1 MADQKIADIT
11 ASINETNQKVESSD
25 KKLAAISKVLSLE
38 SKQKKKD
45 RKAAKKRENDAKK
58 RHEKLLKEQK
68 EGNATAEEVEESS
81 KELAKA
87 TEDSAEASL
96 KRSMFDRFAGDD
108 KPGVGGAPGADGG
121 EGGGEEGGGFMKK
134 FGGFFKLI
142 KGFVGI
148 LAVAI
153 IPALA
158 YFMNDPKIFAKMK
171 EYLFDFIDGVAFVI
185 DKIGLINTAFLGLF
199 ALFTILNPFKAFG
212 LMKTIFLGI
221 KAIMAP
227 VITTLTSVLSTISG
241 FFGLAILPFLA
252 IVAAIAVVGYALYD
266 TFIEVKKAFDEGAS
280 VGELI
285 RVAFVQFF
293 GAFGKLLD
301 FAKNMI
307 ADVLAFFGFEDLAKI
322 FQEFSFEKVFE
333 DFFGKVFDNGE
344 KLIKS
349 FVNLFSAVIARVVKF
364 FTDIFDIDFK
374 ALFSGIL
381 GKAGE
386 IGGKIAGFFGFG
398 GGDDDKKASA
408 PAPFSG
414 NKTNLSETDSSDD
427 AKKDAPAS
435 EKGKFGKRKF
445 ERMGI
450 AEREMAASG
459 TDLGDSSLAATGIQ
473 RKRARNDTSSQRRRI
488 AGAQREVHEDRLR
501 AAGVDEDADFGGMGK
516 NGKRQKFD
524 EGRKMPTAQD
534 AIDQARKISTAE
546 SASKTPPPVIIQQ
559 NDNSQKSN
567 TSAPTVIEQNKTLQN
582 PAAGGALARAS
593 EGVM

>member
-1 MADQKIADIT
+1 MADQKIADII

-38 SKQKKKD
+38 SKQEKKD

-81 KELAKA
+81 KDLAKA

-108 KPGVGGAPGADGG
+108 KPGVGAAAAEVGG

-158 YFMNDPKIFAKMK
+158 YFMNDPEIFAKMK
-171 EYLFDFIDGVAFVI
+171 EYLFDFIDGVTFMI
-185 DKIGLINTAFLGLF
+185 DKFGLINTAILGLLGVLAIF
-199 ALFTILNPFKAFG
+199 NPFKSIA
-212 LMKTIFLGI
+212 LMKTIFLAVKG
-221 KAIMAP
+221 ALM
-227 VITTLTSVLSTISG
+227 TGLTVLSTFLGI
-241 FFGLAILPFLA
+241 AILPLVA
-252 IVAAIAVVGYALYD
+252 IIAAVAVVGYALYD
-266 TFIEVKKAFDEGAS
+266 TFLEVKKAFDEGAS

-301 FAKNMI
+301 FAKDMI

-322 FQEFSFEKVFE
+322 FKEFSFEKVFE

-381 GKAGE
+381 GKAGAV
-386 IGGKIAGFFGFG
+386 GSKIAGFFGFG
-398 GGDDDKKASA
+398 GGDDEKTPA
-408 PAPFSG
+408 PAP
-414 NKTNLSETDSSDD
+414 
-427 AKKDAPAS
+427 APAPAS

-450 AEREMAASG
+450 AEREMAESG
-459 TDLGDSSLAATGIQ
+459 MDLGDSSRTSVEKIQ
-473 RKRARNDTSSQRRRI
+473 SRKERNDTSSQRRSIR
-488 AGAQREVHEDRLR
+488 GAQREVYEDRLR

-516 NGKRQKFD
+516 FGKRPEFD
-524 EGRKMPTAQD
+524 FTSKMPTAQD
-534 AIDQARKISTAE
+534 AIDKARKISDAE

-593 EGVM
+593 EGFM

>member
-38 SKQKKKD
+38 SKQEKKD

-108 KPGVGGAPGADGG
+108 KPGVGGAPGASGG

-171 EYLFDFIDGVAFVI
+171 EYLFDFIDGVAFMI
-185 DKIGLINTAFLGLF
+185 DKFGLINTAILGLLGVLAIF
-199 ALFTILNPFKAFG
+199 NPFTSIT
-212 LMKTIFLGI
+212 LMKTIFLAI
-221 KAIMAP
+221 KGALM
-227 VITTLTSVLSTISG
+227 TGLTALSTFLGI
-241 FFGLAILPFLA
+241 AILPLVA
-252 IVAAIAVVGYALYD
+252 IIAAVAVVGYALYD
-266 TFIEVKKAFDEGAS
+266 TFLEVKKAFDEGAS

-381 GKAGE
+381 GKAGA
-386 IGGKIAGFFGFG
+386 IGSKIAGFFGFG
-398 GGDDDKKASA
+398 GGDDEKTPA
-408 PAPFSG
+408 PAP
-414 NKTNLSETDSSDD
+414 
-427 AKKDAPAS
+427 APAPAS

-445 ERMGI
+445 ARMGI
-450 AEREMAASG
+450 AEREMAESG
-459 TDLGDSSLAATGIQ
+459 MDLGDSSRSSREDGYQTSKQ
-473 RKRARNDTSSQRRRI
+473 RKDTSSQKRRI
-488 AGAQREVHEDRLR
+488 GGAQREVYEDRLR

-516 NGKRQKFD
+516 FGKRPEFD
-524 EGRKMPTAQD
+524 FTSKMPTAQD
-534 AIDQARKISTAE
+534 AIDKARKISDAE

-593 EGVM
+593 EGFM

>member
-38 SKQKKKD
+38 SKQEKKD

-81 KELAKA
+81 KDLAKA

-108 KPGVGGAPGADGG
+108 KPGVGGAPGASGG

-158 YFMNDPKIFAKMK
+158 YFMNDPEIFAKMK
-171 EYLFDFIDGVAFVI
+171 EYLFDFIDGVAFMI
-185 DKIGLINTAFLGLF
+185 DKFGLINTAILGLLGVLAIF
-199 ALFTILNPFKAFG
+199 NPFTSIT
-212 LMKTIFLGI
+212 LMKTIFLAI
-221 KAIMAP
+221 KGALM
-227 VITTLTSVLSTISG
+227 TGLTALSTFLGI
-241 FFGLAILPFLA
+241 AILPLVA
-252 IVAAIAVVGYALYD
+252 IIAAVAVVGYALYD
-266 TFIEVKKAFDEGAS
+266 TFLEVKKAFDEGAS

-322 FQEFSFEKVFE
+322 FKEFSFEKVFE

-381 GKAGE
+381 GKAGAV
-386 IGGKIAGFFGFG
+386 GSKIAGFFGFG
-398 GGDDDKKASA
+398 GGDDEKTPA
-408 PAPFSG
+408 PAP
-414 NKTNLSETDSSDD
+414 
-427 AKKDAPAS
+427 APAPAS

-445 ERMGI
+445 ARMGI
-450 AEREMAASG
+450 AEREMAESG
-459 TDLGDSSLAATGIQ
+459 MDLGDSSRTSVEKIQ
-473 RKRARNDTSSQRRRI
+473 SRKERNDTSLQRRSIR
-488 AGAQREVHEDRLR
+488 GAQREVYEDRLR

-516 NGKRQKFD
+516 FGKRPEFD
-524 EGRKMPTAQD
+524 FTSKMPTAQD
-534 AIDQARKISTAE
+534 AIDKARKISDAE

-559 NDNSQKSN
+559 NDNSRIAK
-567 TSAPTVIEQNKTLQN
+567 EQTNNYGGGNKGLIADGTTGRL
-582 PAAGGALARAS
+582 AAALA
-593 EGVM
+593 GFH

>member
-1 MADQKIADIT
+1 
-11 ASINETNQKVESSD
+11 
-25 KKLAAISKVLSLE
+25 
-38 SKQKKKD
+38 
-45 RKAAKKRENDAKK
+45 
-58 RHEKLLKEQK
+58 
-68 EGNATAEEVEESS
+68 
-81 KELAKA
+81 
-87 TEDSAEASL
+87 
-96 KRSMFDRFAGDD
+96 
-108 KPGVGGAPGADGG
+108 
-121 EGGGEEGGGFMKK
+121 
-134 FGGFFKLI
+134 
-142 KGFVGI
+142 
-148 LAVAI
+148 
-153 IPALA
+153 
-158 YFMNDPKIFAKMK
+158 MNDPEIFAKMK
-171 EYLFDFIDGVAFVI
+171 EYLFDFIDGVAFMI
-185 DKIGLINTAFLGLF
+185 DKFGLINTAILGLLGVLAIF
-199 ALFTILNPFKAFG
+199 NPFTSIT
-212 LMKTIFLGI
+212 LMKTIFLAI
-221 KAIMAP
+221 KGALM
-227 VITTLTSVLSTISG
+227 TGLTALSTFLGI
-241 FFGLAILPFLA
+241 AILPLVA
-252 IVAAIAVVGYALYD
+252 IIAAVAVVGYALYD
-266 TFIEVKKAFDEGAS
+266 TFLEVKKAFDEGAS

-398 GGDDDKKASA
+398 GGDDEKTPA
-408 PAPFSG
+408 PAP
-414 NKTNLSETDSSDD
+414 
-427 AKKDAPAS
+427 APAPAS

-445 ERMGI
+445 ARMGI
-450 AEREMAASG
+450 AEREMAESG
-459 TDLGDSSLAATGIQ
+459 MDLGDSSRSSREDGYQTSKQ
-473 RKRARNDTSSQRRRI
+473 RKDTSSQKRRI
-488 AGAQREVHEDRLR
+488 GGAQREVYEDRLR

-516 NGKRQKFD
+516 FGKRPEFD
-524 EGRKMPTAQD
+524 FTSKMPTAQD
-534 AIDQARKISTAE
+534 AIDKARKISDAE

-593 EGVM
+593 EGFM

>member
-38 SKQKKKD
+38 SKQEKKD

-108 KPGVGGAPGADGG
+108 KPGVGGAPGASVG

-171 EYLFDFIDGVAFVI
+171 EYLFDFIDGVAFMI
-185 DKIGLINTAFLGLF
+185 DKFGLINTAILGLLGVLAIF
-199 ALFTILNPFKAFG
+199 NPFTSIT
-212 LMKTIFLGI
+212 LMKTIFLAI
-221 KAIMAP
+221 KGALM
-227 VITTLTSVLSTISG
+227 TGLTALSTFLGI
-241 FFGLAILPFLA
+241 AILPLVA
-252 IVAAIAVVGYALYD
+252 IIAAVAVVGYALYD
-266 TFIEVKKAFDEGAS
+266 TFLEVKKAFDEGAS

-322 FQEFSFEKVFE
+322 FKEFSFEKVFE

-398 GGDDDKKASA
+398 GGDDEKTSA
-408 PAPFSG
+408 PAPSSG
-414 NKTNLSETDSSDD
+414 NKTDLSETDSSDD
-427 AKKDAPAS
+427 AKKDASAS

-450 AEREMAASG
+450 AEREMAESG
-459 TDLGDSSLAATGIQ
+459 MDLGDSSRSSREDGYQTSKQ
-473 RKRARNDTSSQRRRI
+473 RKDTSSQKRRI
-488 AGAQREVHEDRLR
+488 GGAQREVYEDRLR

-516 NGKRQKFD
+516 FGKRPEFD
-524 EGRKMPTAQD
+524 FTSKMPTAQD
-534 AIDQARKISTAE
+534 AIDKARKISDAE

-593 EGVM
+593 EGFM

>member
-1 MADQKIADIT
+1 MADQKIADII

-38 SKQKKKD
+38 SKQEKKD

-81 KELAKA
+81 KDLAKA

-108 KPGVGGAPGADGG
+108 KPGVGAAAAEVGG

-171 EYLFDFIDGVAFVI
+171 EYLFDFIDGVAFMI
-185 DKIGLINTAFLGLF
+185 DKFGLINTAILGLLGVLAIF
-199 ALFTILNPFKAFG
+199 NPFKSIA
-212 LMKTIFLGI
+212 LMKTIFLAVKG
-221 KAIMAP
+221 ALM
-227 VITTLTSVLSTISG
+227 TGLTALSA
-241 FFGLAILPFLA
+241 FFGIAILPLVG
-252 IVAAIAVVGYALYD
+252 IIAAIAVVGYALYD
-266 TFIEVKKAFDEGAS
+266 TFVEVKKAFDEGAS

-381 GKAGE
+381 GKAGAV
-386 IGGKIAGFFGFG
+386 GSKIAGFFGFG
-398 GGDDDKKASA
+398 GGDDEKTPA
-408 PAPFSG
+408 PAP
-414 NKTNLSETDSSDD
+414 
-427 AKKDAPAS
+427 APAPAS

-445 ERMGI
+445 ARMGI
-450 AEREMAASG
+450 AEREMAESG
-459 TDLGDSSLAATGIQ
+459 MDLGDSSRTSVEKIQ
-473 RKRARNDTSSQRRRI
+473 SRKERNDTSLQRRSIR
-488 AGAQREVHEDRLR
+488 GAQREVYEDRLR

-516 NGKRQKFD
+516 FGKRPEFD
-524 EGRKMPTAQD
+524 FTSKMPTAQD
-534 AIDQARKISTAE
+534 AIDKARKISDAE

-593 EGVM
+593 EGFM

>member
-1 MADQKIADIT
+1 MADQKIADII

-38 SKQKKKD
+38 SKQEKKD

-81 KELAKA
+81 KDLAKA

-108 KPGVGGAPGADGG
+108 KPGVGAAAAEVGG

-171 EYLFDFIDGVAFVI
+171 EYLFDFIDGVAFMI
-185 DKIGLINTAFLGLF
+185 DKFGLINTAILGLLGVLAIF
-199 ALFTILNPFKAFG
+199 NPFKSIA
-212 LMKTIFLGI
+212 LMKTIFLAVKG
-221 KAIMAP
+221 ALM
-227 VITTLTSVLSTISG
+227 TGLTALSA
-241 FFGLAILPFLA
+241 FFGIAILPLVG
-252 IVAAIAVVGYALYD
+252 IIAAIAVVGYALYD
-266 TFIEVKKAFDEGAS
+266 TFVEVKKAFDEGAS

-364 FTDIFDIDFK
+364 FTDIFNIDFK

-381 GKAGE
+381 GKAGA
-386 IGGKIAGFFGFG
+386 IGSKISGFFGFG
-398 GGDDDKKASA
+398 GGDDEKTPA
-408 PAPFSG
+408 PAP
-414 NKTNLSETDSSDD
+414 
-427 AKKDAPAS
+427 APAPAS

-450 AEREMAASG
+450 AEREMAESG
-459 TDLGDSSLAATGIQ
+459 MDLGDSSRTSVEKIQ
-473 RKRARNDTSSQRRRI
+473 SRKERNDTSLQRRSIR
-488 AGAQREVHEDRLR
+488 GAQREVYEDRLR

-516 NGKRQKFD
+516 FGKRPEFD
-524 EGRKMPTAQD
+524 FTSKMPTAQD
-534 AIDQARKISTAE
+534 AIDKARKISDAE

-593 EGVM
+593 EGFM

>member
-1 MADQKIADIT
+1 MADQKIADII

-38 SKQKKKD
+38 SKQEKKD

-108 KPGVGGAPGADGG
+108 KPGVGAAAAEVGG

-171 EYLFDFIDGVAFVI
+171 EYLFDFIDGVAFMI
-185 DKIGLINTAFLGLF
+185 DKFGLINTAILGLLGVLAIF
-199 ALFTILNPFKAFG
+199 NPFKSIA
-212 LMKTIFLGI
+212 LMKTIFLAVKG
-221 KAIMAP
+221 ALM
-227 VITTLTSVLSTISG
+227 TGLTALSA
-241 FFGLAILPFLA
+241 FFGIAILPLVG
-252 IVAAIAVVGYALYD
+252 IIAAIAVVGYALYD
-266 TFIEVKKAFDEGAS
+266 TFVEVKKAFDEGAS

-364 FTDIFDIDFK
+364 FTDIFNIDFK

-381 GKAGE
+381 GKAGA
-386 IGGKIAGFFGFG
+386 IGSKISGFFGFG
-398 GGDDDKKASA
+398 GGDDEKTPA
-408 PAPFSG
+408 PAP
-414 NKTNLSETDSSDD
+414 
-427 AKKDAPAS
+427 APAPAS

-450 AEREMAASG
+450 AEREMAESG
-459 TDLGDSSLAATGIQ
+459 MDLGDSSRTSVEKIQ
-473 RKRARNDTSSQRRRI
+473 SRKERNDTSLQRRSIR
-488 AGAQREVHEDRLR
+488 GAQREVYEDRLR

-516 NGKRQKFD
+516 FGKRPEFD
-524 EGRKMPTAQD
+524 FTSKMPTAQD
-534 AIDQARKISTAE
+534 AIDKARKISDAE

-593 EGVM
+593 EGFM

>member
-1 MADQKIADIT
+1 MADEGIASVT
-11 ASINETNQKVESSD
+11 AAVKETNEKVESTD
-25 KKLAAISKVLSLE
+25 QKLAAIGKVLSLE
-38 SKQKKKD
+38 SKQEKEE
-45 RKAAKKRENDAKK
+45 RQAAKKREDDAKD
-58 RHEKLLKEQK
+58 RHEELLKEQQ
-68 EGNATAEEVEESS
+68 EGNATAEEVEQAA

-87 TEDSAEASL
+87 TEEATEAAE
-96 KRSMFDRFAGDD
+96 KRSMFDRFGGDEA
-108 KPGVGGAPGADGG
+108 PTTTTPTGVEG
-121 EGGGEEGGGFMKK
+121 EDGGEEGGGFMKK

-171 EYLFDFIDGVAFVI
+171 EYLFDFIDGVAFMI
-185 DKIGLINTAFLGLF
+185 DKFGLINTAILGLLGVLAIF
-199 ALFTILNPFKAFG
+199 NPFTSIT
-212 LMKTIFLGI
+212 LMKTIFLAIKGALMTGLTALSAFLGI
-221 KAIMAP
+221 
-227 VITTLTSVLSTISG
+227 
-241 FFGLAILPFLA
+241 AILPLVA
-252 IVAAIAVVGYALYD
+252 IIAAVAVVGYALYD
-266 TFIEVKKAFDEGAS
+266 TFLEVKKAFDEGAS

-398 GGDDDKKASA
+398 GGDDEKTSA
-408 PAPFSG
+408 PAPSSG
-414 NKTNLSETDSSDD
+414 NKTDLSETDSSDD
-427 AKKDAPAS
+427 AKKDASAS

-445 ERMGI
+445 ARMGI
-450 AEREMAASG
+450 AEREMAESG
-459 TDLGDSSLAATGIQ
+459 MDLGDSSRTAVGFQ
-473 RKRARNDTSSQRRRI
+473 SRRERNDTRAQKRSIR
-488 AGAQREVHEDRLR
+488 GAQREVYEDRLR

-516 NGKRQKFD
+516 FGKRPEFD
-524 EGRKMPTAQD
+524 FTSKMPTAQD
-534 AIDQARKISTAE
+534 AIDKARKISDAE

-593 EGVM
+593 EGFM

>member
-38 SKQKKKD
+38 SKQEKKD

-108 KPGVGGAPGADGG
+108 KPGVGGAPGASGG

-171 EYLFDFIDGVAFVI
+171 EYLFDFIDGVAFMI
-185 DKIGLINTAFLGLF
+185 DKFGLINTAILGLLGVLAIF
-199 ALFTILNPFKAFG
+199 NPFKSIA
-212 LMKTIFLGI
+212 LMKTIFLAI
-221 KAIMAP
+221 KGALM
-227 VITTLTSVLSTISG
+227 TGLTALSTFLGI
-241 FFGLAILPFLA
+241 AILPLVA
-252 IVAAIAVVGYALYD
+252 IIAAVAVVGYALYD
-266 TFIEVKKAFDEGAS
+266 TFVEVKKAFDEGAS

-285 RVAFVQFF
+285 RVASVQFF

-381 GKAGE
+381 GKAGA
-386 IGGKIAGFFGFG
+386 IGSKIAGFFGFG
-398 GGDDDKKASA
+398 GGDDEKTPA
-408 PAPFSG
+408 PAP
-414 NKTNLSETDSSDD
+414 
-427 AKKDAPAS
+427 APAPAS

-445 ERMGI
+445 ARMGI
-450 AEREMAASG
+450 AEREMAESG
-459 TDLGDSSLAATGIQ
+459 MDLGDSSRSSREDGYQTSKQ
-473 RKRARNDTSSQRRRI
+473 RKDTSSQKRRI
-488 AGAQREVHEDRLR
+488 GGAQREVYEDRLR

-516 NGKRQKFD
+516 FGKRPEFD
-524 EGRKMPTAQD
+524 FTSKMPTAQD
-534 AIDQARKISTAE
+534 AIDKARKISDAE

-593 EGVM
+593 EGFM